1 MKKLSSFYFLRH
13 GQTDW
18 NKQRICQG
26 QTDVPL
32 NATGLDQARD
42 AKALLAGIP
51 IVTVV
56 ASPLSRAYKTAEI
69 VNEALN
75 CPLVTVDGLQEM
87 YFGEQE
93 GKPVTA
99 STHEELFADACNWG
113 GETIEDFSD
122 RAIAAVEESL
132 SHPGPVLVVAHGGVY
147 WAVAKRFGMET
158 GAGIA
163 NAQPVHIK
171 RSETGGDPW
180 SALQI
185 RNIGDAEL
193 SVTG

>member
-1 MKKLSSFYFLRH
+1 MNNLSSFYFLRH

-18 NKQRICQG
+18 NKQRVCQG

-32 NATGLDQARD
+32 NATGQEQARN
-42 AKALLAGIP
+42 ARALLANIP
-51 IVTVV
+51 ISTVV
-56 ASPLSRAYKTAEI
+56 ASPLSRAYQTAEI

-75 CPLVTVDGLQEM
+75 CPLVIVDGLQEM

-113 GETIEDFSD
+113 GETIDGFIN
-122 RAIAAVEESL
+122 RVMGAVEEAL

-147 WAVAKRFGMET
+147 WALAKRFGMEA

-163 NAQPVHIK
+163 NAQPVHV
-171 RSETGGDPW
+171 RWVEAGSTPW
-180 SALQI
+180 TVEQI
-185 RNIGDAEL
+185 RNLNGIEIAISG
-193 SVTG
+193 